1 MSPARCT
8 VSSMERKSIANKAPA
23 AFVNILEKKVLQ
35 NGGSFQRINTWEAK
49 ASQYNHLNHQY
60 NKKKLSQRW
69 NIMPDG
75 RKIQRDLYSAFLI
88 QHTNSTLDGFLQGQC
103 DKDYPAFV
111 VLHDTV
117 ISALRG
123 TKLPSSTGV

>member
-1 MSPARCT
+1 
-8 VSSMERKSIANKAPA
+8 
-23 AFVNILEKKVLQ
+23 
-35 NGGSFQRINTWEAK
+35 
-49 ASQYNHLNHQY
+49 
-60 NKKKLSQRW
+60 
-69 NIMPDG
+69 MPDG

-111 VLHDTV
+111 VLHDAV

-123 TKLPSSTGV
+123 TKLPGSAGV